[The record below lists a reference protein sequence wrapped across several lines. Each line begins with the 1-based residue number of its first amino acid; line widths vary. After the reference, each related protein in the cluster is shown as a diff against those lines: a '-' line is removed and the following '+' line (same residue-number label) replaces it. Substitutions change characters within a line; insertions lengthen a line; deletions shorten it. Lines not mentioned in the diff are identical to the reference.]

1 MAKQK
6 QPPPPP
12 TAAPWVA
19 GPAAE
24 PEPEIEA
31 SGGGDFYDPAADADL
46 EAFLEEATQPPAP
59 AMVPH
64 VEPQRVIAEAPKPAP
79 APTPVAES
87 AALPQPTSGDYLR
100 VAEETPWTQVE
111 PQDTAQDATQFE
123 LPLPIAAQDE
133 EPFELPLPVAAQ
145 DEEPFELPLPVQA
158 PAPIER
164 PAPAQ
169 LQRPAPAPIHRP
181 APMPASGHSVGT
193 DWDRPVQEPVGGA
206 EWRKPVVR
214 PVAES
219 GWRRWLYFASA
230 KTLNLGENPADISA
244 RELDRKLQ
252 TPLER
257 EFSIGVVQIKGGA
270 AKTTTAIGI
279 GNAFAEARTDAVV
292 AIDANPDRGN
302 MARRTELRT
311 DSNVFT
317 LIAAQRPTRAQEVRV
332 HTNQTPAGLEVLA
345 SAQDPAAAQSFS
357 ERDYAEAF
365 GILRDFY
372 SLIISDCG
380 TNITH
385 SATQA
390 VLAGADALVI
400 PLDARSDSADE
411 AVATFNYLYG
421 AHAKDPQTNQPIVDD
436 QGNRQWLYRHLL
448 ARTVVVISH
457 QRPGRRMFDV
467 DKSLAWF
474 RERVMDV
481 HVIPYDPHLE
491 ESGEIVPDRLNAAT
505 KQAYRELAA
514 KIAGAFPSTYSADSH
529 LRRAV

>member
-1 MAKQK
+1 
-6 QPPPPP
+6 
-12 TAAPWVA
+12 
-19 GPAAE
+19 
-24 PEPEIEA
+24 
-31 SGGGDFYDPAADADL
+31 
-46 EAFLEEATQPPAP
+46 
-59 AMVPH
+59 MVSH
-64 VEPQRVIAEAPKPAP
+64 VEPQRSVEEPPKPASVP
-79 APTPVAES
+79 AATS
-87 AALPQPTSGDYLR
+87 TALPQPTSGDGLR
-100 VAEETPWTQVE
+100 VAEETASAQAQQEGAE
-111 PQDTAQDATQFE
+111 P
-123 LPLPIAAQDE
+123 
-133 EPFELPLPVAAQ
+133 

-158 PAPIER
+158 PVAIER
-164 PAPAQ
+164 PVPAQ
-169 LQRPAPAPIHRP
+169 VHRPAPAPIQRP
-181 APMPASGHSVGT
+181 TPVPASGHSVGT
-193 DWDRPVQEPVGGA
+193 DWDRLVQDGAPVGGA

-257 EFSIGVVQIKGGA
+257 EFSIGVVQLKGGA
-270 AKTTTAIGI
+270 AKTTTALGI

-292 AIDANPDRGN
+292 AIDVNPDRGN

-317 LIAAQRPTRAQEVRV
+317 LIAGQRPTRVQEVRV

-357 ERDYAEAF
+357 EQDYAEAC

-411 AVATFNYLYG
+411 AVATIDYLHG
-421 AHAKDPQTNQPIVDD
+421 AYAKDPLTNQAIVDG

-467 DKSLAWF
+467 DNSLAWF

-491 ESGEIVPDRLNAAT
+491 ESGEIIPDRLNAAT

-514 KIAGAFPSTYSADSH
+514 KLAGTFPSTYSADSH